1 MDYLHTISEAA
12 GPAFLL
18 GKGAI
23 FVGLLWCAVAL
34 RSSFLAA
41 FGAAVGLMTASYF
54 VDLNTAVGQEADILI
69 SLLSTCCFATAVL
82 IISGSVS
89 ANPTPSVALLLALMG
104 MIGAL
109 ANAVHADK
117 PLIEIYDAASSC
129 GIVVALAAIVSLL
142 CYRRRPW
149 AATVLAVTGLAFG
162 AAQAGYF
169 VADFLHHRIA
179 MGALTVLYCGMVG
192 ALAIDRD
199 MDGKPKGIFAPR
211 AVFATLH
218 DAVAVAAKVV
228 AARMTRILR

>member
-1 MDYLHTISEAA
+1 MNYMQGISDAA
-12 GPAFLL
+12 GPAFFV
-18 GKGAI
+18 GKAAI

-54 VDLNTAVGQEADILI
+54 VDLSTTVGQEADILI

-82 IISGSVS
+82 IISGSLS

-129 GIVVALAAIVSLL
+129 GIVVTLSAIVSLL

-149 AATVLAVTGLAFG
+149 SALVLAITGLAFG

-179 MGALTVLYCGMVG
+179 LGALTVLYCGLVG
-192 ALAIDRD
+192 ALAVDRD
-199 MDGKPKGIFAPR
+199 TDGKPKGIFAPR
-211 AVFATLH
+211 EVFATLH
-218 DAVAVAAKVV
+218 DAVAVAVKAV
-228 AARMTRILR
+228 AARVNRIWS